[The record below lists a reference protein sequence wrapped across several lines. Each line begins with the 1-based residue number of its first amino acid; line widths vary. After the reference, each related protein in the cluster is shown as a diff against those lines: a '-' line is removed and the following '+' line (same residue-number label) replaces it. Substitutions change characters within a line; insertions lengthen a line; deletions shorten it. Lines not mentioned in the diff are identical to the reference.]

1 MTNVKAPH
9 MRVSESA
16 NDSMIGLAADQPGIA
31 SPAFPGGE
39 PIVFERAADSPFPD
53 GYSLEKEAAVLKDLI
68 DADDPDAG
76 DPRWPR
82 YELYLERLGAFE
94 RMQTEYQVT
103 AGAESRVAPQEANK
117 MRELGALVDDGVD
130 IMELHTKEGF
140 RMFMGRRRDP
150 EGRLS
155 AIPGG
160 KRIASSLKALWL
172 LSANDNPYADWA
184 LLRADERLTHLQKDL
199 ERQAEQYREEIERLQ
214 AKGLRFVVLR
224 SREPK
229 QVALGFKSPYGY
241 AIAELIAEF
250 DLFARVVKT
259 LVRKNRF
266 SDVQGRDVVRR
277 HTRTIRAAFEEIA
290 RFERYL
296 TKPDLLPLQRADF
309 LPGAD
314 PVASKRT
321 EAVTAILGVVPAD
334 IFAGRL
340 TPRHSQRRM
349 VLSEP
354 EKALLERV
362 AAELEAAE
370 REAAA
375 TGDEASDAGLVE

>member
-1 MTNVKAPH
+1 MANVKAPQ

-31 SPAFPGGE
+31 SPDFADGA
-39 PIVFERAADSPFPD
+39 PIVFERAADSPFAD
-53 GYSLEKEAAVLKDLI
+53 GYSLDKEAEALKDLI
-68 DADDPDAG
+68 DADEPDAT
-76 DPRWPR
+76 DARWPR
-82 YELYLERLGAFE
+82 YALYLERLDSFE
-94 RMQTEYQVT
+94 RMQAEYRVT
-103 AGAESRVAPQEANK
+103 AGAEAKVAPQEATK
-117 MRELGALVDDGVD
+117 MRDLGALVDDGVD
-130 IMELHTKEGF
+130 LMELHTKEGF

-172 LSANDNPYADWA
+172 LSAHDNPYADWA
-184 LLRADERLTHLQKDL
+184 LLRADERLTSLQRDL

-296 TKPDLLPLQRADF
+296 MKPELMPLQRADF

-314 PVASKRT
+314 AAASKRT
-321 EAVTAILGVVPAD
+321 EAVTAILGPVPAD

-340 TPRHSQRRM
+340 TPRHSQRR
-349 VLSEP
+349 VALSEP

-362 AAELEAAE
+362 AAELAAAE
-370 REAAA
+370 QEPVAA
-375 TGDEASDAGLVE
+375 GDEANDSGLVE

>member
-1 MTNVKAPH
+1 MTTVKAPQ
-9 MRVSESA
+9 MRVSHDA
-16 NDSMIGLAADQPGIA
+16 ADSTIGLDPDQPGIA
-31 SPAFPGGE
+31 SPPFLGGE
-39 PIVFERAADSPFPD
+39 PIVFERAADSPFQD
-53 GYSLEKEAAVLKDLI
+53 GYSLDKEAEVLRDLI
-68 DADDPDAG
+68 DADEPDAG

-82 YELYLERLGAFE
+82 YELYLERLGEFE
-94 RMQTEYQVT
+94 RMQTEYRVS
-103 AGAESRVAPQEANK
+103 AGAESKVAPQEASK

-130 IMELHTKEGF
+130 TMELHTKEGF

-184 LLRADERLTHLQKDL
+184 LLRADERLTRLQKDL

-229 QVALGFKSPYGY
+229 QVTLGFKSPYGY

-266 SDVQGRDVVRR
+266 SDLQGREVVRR
-277 HTRTIRAAFEEIA
+277 HTRTIRATFEEIA

-296 TKPDLLPLQRADF
+296 TKPELLPLQRADF

-314 PVASKRT
+314 PAAGKRT
-321 EAVTAILGVVPAD
+321 EAVTAILGMVPAD

-340 TPRHSQRRM
+340 TPRHSQRR
-349 VLSEP
+349 VALSEP

-362 AAELEAAE
+362 ASELEAAE
-370 REAAA
+370 REAVA
-375 TGDEASDAGLVE
+375 TGDAASEAGLVD

>member
-1 MTNVKAPH
+1 MTKVKAPH
-9 MRVSESA
+9 MNLPERPSDPAIALEA
-16 NDSMIGLAADQPGIA
+16 EQPGIA
-31 SPAFPGGE
+31 SPAFLDGDPV
-39 PIVFERAADSPFPD
+39 VFERAPDSPFAD
-53 GYSLEKEAAVLKDLI
+53 GYSLDKEAVVLRDLI
-68 DADDPDAG
+68 DADEPDAS
-76 DPRWPR
+76 DARWPR
-82 YELYLERLGAFE
+82 YALYLERLEAFE
-94 RMQTEYQVT
+94 RMQAEYHAT
-103 AGAESRVAPQEANK
+103 AGADAKVAPQEAGK
-117 MRELGALVDDGVD
+117 LRELGALVDDGVD

-150 EGRLS
+150 EGRFS

-184 LLRADERLTHLQKDL
+184 LLRADERLTSLQRDL

-266 SDVQGRDVVRR
+266 SDAQGRDVVRR
-277 HTRTIRAAFEEIA
+277 HTRSIRAAFEEIA

-296 TKPDLLPLQRADF
+296 MKPELMQLRRADF
-309 LPGAD
+309 LPGVE
-314 PVASKRT
+314 PVAAKRT
-321 EAVTAILGVVPAD
+321 EAVAAILGPVPAD
-334 IFAGRL
+334 IFSGRL
-340 TPRHSQRRM
+340 TPRHSQRR
-349 VLSEP
+349 VALSEP

-362 AAELEAAE
+362 AAELAAAE
-370 REAAA
+370 QESVAA
-375 TGDEASDAGLVE
+375 GDEASDSGLVA